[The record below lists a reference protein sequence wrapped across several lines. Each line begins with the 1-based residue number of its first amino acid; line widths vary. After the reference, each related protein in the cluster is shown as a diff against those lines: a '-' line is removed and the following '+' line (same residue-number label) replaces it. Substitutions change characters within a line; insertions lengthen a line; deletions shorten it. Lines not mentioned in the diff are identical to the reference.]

1 MFGYIT
7 IHKDEMKFKDYDK
20 YRAYYCGVCHSLAKF
35 GFTGQMTLSYDMTF
49 LAILLSSLYE
59 DETEMV
65 KKRCVPHPI
74 NRHCAIINEYTDYAA
89 AMNVLL
95 TYYKL
100 KDDWHDDKSVKA
112 NALAGLLTSAFKK
125 AKKMYPRQ
133 AQIIK
138 EAIDR
143 QNVFESSGV
152 ATIDEA
158 ANPTGEL
165 LAAVF
170 VMKQDEW
177 QNYLSRMGFF
187 LGKYIYIMDAY
198 DDLEKDIKKKRY
210 NPLISIRNEE
220 NFVERCKDMLT
231 LLAAESSRAFESMP
245 ILDNEDIL
253 RNILYA
259 GIWNKFLEHNCKESK

>member
-20 YRAYYCGVCHSLAKF
+20 YRAYYCGVCHSLGKF
-35 GFTGQMTLSYDMTF
+35 GIAGQMTLSYDMTF

-59 DETEMV
+59 DETKMV

-74 NRHCAIINEYTDYAA
+74 NSHCAIINEYTDYAA

-100 KDDWHDDKSVKA
+100 KDDWHDEKSVKS
-112 NALAGLLTSAFKK
+112 NTLAGLLSSAFKK

-133 AQIIK
+133 ARII
-138 EAIDR
+138 EDAISR
-143 QNVFESSGV
+143 QNIFGSSGV
-152 ATIDEA
+152 ATIDES

-165 LAAVF
+165 LAGVF

-177 QNYLSRMGFF
+177 QNY
-187 LGKYIYIMDAY
+187 I
-198 DDLEKDIKKKRY
+198 
-210 NPLISIRNEE
+210 
-220 NFVERCKDMLT
+220 
-231 LLAAESSRAFESMP
+231 
-245 ILDNEDIL
+245 
-253 RNILYA
+253 
-259 GIWNKFLEHNCKESK
+259 